1 MRSSIIYSFI
11 SFLDEDNCQ
20 YHFYV
25 GSNGT
30 SMTSFLQTEKL
41 TSAQSTETEFDL
53 HLNQTKAEDIDW
65 LLIGCD
71 YDGGDERHAYKLAYV
86 EFPDNLN
93 LFNGEAIKDDG
104 SGSSSL
110 HGLLTNLAL
119 ALMLCFL
126 MK

>member
-1 MRSSIIYSFI
+1 M
-11 SFLDEDNCQ
+11 D
-20 YHFYV
+20 
-25 GSNGT
+25 
-30 SMTSFLQTEKL
+30 SFLQTEKL
-41 TSAQSTETEFDL
+41 RTAQSNETEFDL

-71 YDGGDERHAYKLAYV
+71 YDGGDERHAYKLADV
-86 EFPDNLN
+86 EFPDDLN
-93 LFNGEAIKDDG
+93 NHG

-110 HGLLTNLAL
+110 HGLLANLAL

>member
-1 MRSSIIYSFI
+1 MRASFI
-11 SFLDEDNCQ
+11 YLFLFLDDDNCQ

-30 SMTSFLQTEKL
+30 NMDSFLQSEELRT
-41 TSAQSTETEFDL
+41 AQSNETEFNL

-71 YDGGDERHAYKLAYV
+71 YPTHPYQLADV
-86 EFPDNLN
+86 EFPDDLNNLI
-93 LFNGEAIKDDG
+93 NGEAITDDG
-104 SGSSSL
+104 NGSSSL

-119 ALMLCFL
+119 ALMLSFL

>member
-1 MRSSIIYSFI
+1 MSLEIFNYLFL
-11 SFLDEDNCQ
+11 FLDEDNCQ

-30 SMTSFLQTEKL
+30 SITSFLQSEKL

-71 YDGGDERHAYKLAYV
+71 YNGEPHRLAYV
-86 EFPDNLN
+86 KFPENLIN
-93 LFNGEAIKDDG
+93 DEAITDG
-104 SGSSSL
+104 NGSSSL
-110 HGLLTNLAL
+110 RGLLTNLAL

>member
-1 MRSSIIYSFI
+1 M
-11 SFLDEDNCQ
+11 D
-20 YHFYV
+20 
-25 GSNGT
+25 
-30 SMTSFLQTEKL
+30 SFLQTEKL
-41 TSAQSTETEFDL
+41 RTAQSNETEFDL

-71 YDGGDERHAYKLAYV
+71 YDGGDERHAYKLADV
-86 EFPDNLN
+86 EFPDDLN
-93 LFNGEAIKDDG
+93 NHG